1 MNCPNCN
8 KEISDEEDV
17 AELKDRLMAIQQKL
31 AKLDDDFFA
40 NRFDRPVKMLTNA
53 TLQVR
58 QILSNVSCS
67 LLSSSYNTKE
77 LPEEIEE

>member
-1 MNCPNCN
+1 
-8 KEISDEEDV
+8 
-17 AELKDRLMAIQQKL
+17 MAIQQKL
-31 AKLDDDFFA
+31 SKIDDNFFA

-58 QILSNVSCS
+58 QILNSVSGF
-67 LLSSSYNTKE
+67 LLSSSSITKE